1 MLKLLVTV
9 GVVAAGIGVAV
20 ALPDLKRYMHLRAM

>member
-9 GVVAAGIGVAV
+9 GVVAAGVGVAV
-20 ALPDLKRYMHLRAM
+20 VLPDIKRYMHLRTM